1 MANYKVVEIDALE
14 SKLTAIGNAIRSK
27 TGDAELLTLEGM
39 ATSISGIKS
48 NDDYLADVMNKKIDR
63 LVNDKVTGELP
74 TNFQRGNKNLI
85 IVDLPL
91 ITKTNSSIF
100 YGCSNLNSVNL
111 PSLKEMGAEVF
122 GTCTQLTEIYLPELT
137 TISGWGYV
145 FNVCTNL
152 QRAVFPKLT
161 SQFGSGDFNAC
172 SKLTTLVL
180 GANTVVPLTNAN
192 TFTNSAIA
200 KGTGYIY
207 VPRAQLEAYKA
218 ATNWSTLASQFRAIE
233 DYPGIMEV

>member
-1 MANYKVVEIDALE
+1 MANYKAVEIDALE
-14 SKLTAIGNAIRSK
+14 SKLTAIGDAIRSK
-27 TGDAELLTLEGM
+27 TGGTELLTLEDM
-39 ATSISGIKS
+39 ATSIGGIKS
-48 NDDYLADVMNKKIDR
+48 NDDYFAEVMNKQIDK

-74 TNFQRGNKNLI
+74 TNFQRGNKNLT

-91 ITKTNSSIF
+91 ITKMNSSIF
-100 YGCSNLNSVNL
+100 YDCSNLKSVNL

-122 GTCTQLTEIYLPELT
+122 GCCSQVTEIYLPELT

-145 FNVCTNL
+145 FNVCFQL
-152 QRAVFPKLT
+152 QKIILPKLT

-172 SKLTTLVL
+172 GKLTTLVL

-192 TFTNSAIA
+192 AFANTAI
-200 KGTGYIY
+200 KNGTGYIY